1 MSSGV
6 YPYDLVPFRS
16 ASVPGADCRRI
27 EVIARLFGLTAAPSA
42 QARVLELGCGTAA
55 NLIPLA
61 LAHPRASFIGCDLSR
76 SALASAQRIIEG
88 LGLTNVEL
96 RHVDICDVD
105 DGWGCF
111 DYILCQDVFSW
122 VAPEIR
128 QKILAIQRRNLARHG
143 VGYVSYD
150 ALPGWR
156 LHGIARD
163 MMRYHAAGLSDP
175 RHAVDHARAVLA
187 MGAAVQDQN
196 PGPYAELL
204 REEYFI
210 FSAMSD
216 EQLYHLAFSEHH
228 QPFYFHEF
236 IQMIGEAGLQFLGD
250 SDVTRLFGPREPPAV
265 RAFLDELPRLDQQ
278 QYLDFLT
285 NCTCRGALVCHRD
298 VQIRSRPEEGVLRNC
313 WISLATAARRQL
325 VAPNPL
331 VREALIRLE
340 ERRPEFVAFSDL
352 VESSALPTSFFMEA
366 YAAGMMD
373 MALSPPCLSS
383 RISDQPTV
391 SPLVRLQAQDGSTVT
406 NQKCEA
412 VRLTDLVRHVVT
424 LLDGV
429 HSRNDV
435 AESVAHEIQS
445 GRMAHDWTVRLEDDE
460 LDVGRLTGDI
470 LRHVR
475 DHALLVA

>member
-1 MSSGV
+1 MSTGV
-6 YPYDLVPFRS
+6 YPYDLVPFHS
-16 ASVPGADCRRI
+16 TSVPGADCRRI
-27 EVIARLFGLTAAPSA
+27 EVIARLFGLTAAPCE
-42 QARVLELGCGTAA
+42 QARVLELGCGSAA

-61 LAHPRASFIGCDLSR
+61 LQHPGACFIGCDLSR
-76 SALASAQRIIEG
+76 SALASAQRVIDS
-88 LGLTNVEL
+88 LGLTNIEL

-111 DYILCQDVFSW
+111 DYILCHDVFSW
-122 VAPEIR
+122 VSAGAR
-128 QKILAIQRRNLARHG
+128 QKILATFGRNLAPRG
-143 VGYVSYD
+143 VGYVSYA

-163 MMRYHAAGLSDP
+163 MMRYRAASLSDP
-175 RHAVDHARAVLA
+175 RQAVDQARAILA

-204 REEYFI
+204 REEYCI

-236 IQMIGEAGLQFLGD
+236 IHLIGEAGLQFLGD
-250 SDVTRLFGPREPPAV
+250 CDVIRLFGPREPAAV
-265 RAFLDELPRLDQQ
+265 RAFLNELPRLDQQ

-285 NCTCRGALVCHRD
+285 NCTGRGALVCHQD
-298 VQIRSRPEEGVLRNC
+298 VQIRSSPDEDVLRDC
-313 WISLATAARRQL
+313 WVGLATAARGEL
-325 VAPNPL
+325 VAPDPPIQ
-331 VREALIRLE
+331 EALLRLK
-340 ERRPEFVAFSDL
+340 ERRPEFVALSDL
-352 VESSALPTSFFMEA
+352 AKSGAPTSFFADA
-366 YAAGMMD
+366 YAAGMID

-383 RISDQPTV
+383 RISDHPTV
-391 SPLVRLQAQDGSTVT
+391 SPLARLQAQDGSTVT

-412 VRLTDLVRHVVT
+412 VRLTDLTRHVVT

-435 AESVAHEIQS
+435 AESVAYEIKA
-445 GRMAHDWTVRLEDDE
+445 GRIANDWILLLEYNE
-460 LDVGRLTGDI
+460 LDIGRLTGDI
-470 LRHVR
+470 LRHLR

>member
-1 MSSGV
+1 M
-6 YPYDLVPFRS
+6 
-16 ASVPGADCRRI
+16 
-27 EVIARLFGLTAAPSA
+27 
-42 QARVLELGCGTAA
+42 
-55 NLIPLA
+55 
-61 LAHPRASFIGCDLSR
+61 
-76 SALASAQRIIEG
+76 
-88 LGLTNVEL
+88 GLTNVEL

-111 DYILCQDVFSW
+111 DYILCHDVFSW
-122 VAPEIR
+122 VASEIR
-128 QKILAIQRRNLARHG
+128 QKILAIQRRNLAPHG

-163 MMRYHAAGLSDP
+163 MMRYHAADLSDP
-175 RHAVDHARAVLA
+175 RQAVDQARAILA
-187 MGAAVQDQN
+187 MGAAVQDQK

-236 IQMIGEAGLQFLGD
+236 VQMIGEAGLQFLGD
-250 SDVTRLFGPREPPAV
+250 SDVTRLFGPREPTAV
-265 RAFLDELPRLDQQ
+265 RAFLDGLPRLDQQ
-278 QYLDFLT
+278 QYLDFLDELHLPACPGLSPST
-285 NCTCRGALVCHRD
+285 S
-298 VQIRSRPEEGVLRNC
+298 RSAAAPKTVSC
-313 WISLATAARRQL
+313 ATAGSAWRQTLPVEL
-325 VAPNPL
+325 VAPNPQIQ
-331 VREALIRLE
+331 EALIRLE

-352 VESSALPTSFFMEA
+352 PEPGALPTGFFMEA

-373 MALSPPCLSS
+373 VALSPPRLSS
-383 RISDQPTV
+383 RISDRPTV

-435 AESVAHEIQS
+435 AESVAHEIES
-445 GRMAHDWTVRLEDDE
+445 GRCADDWIVRLA
-460 LDVGRLTGDI
+460 GR
-470 LRHVR
+470 
-475 DHALLVA
+475 

>member
-1 MSSGV
+1 MSSG

-16 ASVPGADCRRI
+16 ASVPGVDCRRI
-27 EVIARLFGLTAAPSA
+27 EVIARLFGLAAAPST

-61 LAHPRASFIGCDLSR
+61 LAHPQASFIGCDLSR
-76 SALASAQRIIEG
+76 IALASAHRIIEA
-88 LGLTNVEL
+88 LDLTNVEL
-96 RHVDICDVD
+96 RHVDIDDVD

-111 DYILCQDVFSW
+111 DYILCHDVFSW

-150 ALPGWR
+150 SLPGWR

-163 MMRYHAAGLSDP
+163 MVRYRVTDLSDP
-175 RHAVDHARAVLA
+175 RHAVDHARAILA

-236 IQMIGEAGLQFLGD
+236 IQRLGEAGLQFLGD
-250 SDVTRLFGPREPPAV
+250 SDATRLYLPREPEAV

-298 VQIRSRPEEGVLRNC
+298 VQIRSRPEESVLRDC
-313 WISLATAARRQL
+313 GISLATSARRQL
-325 VAPNPL
+325 VAPDPL
-331 VREALIRLE
+331 VQEALIRLE

-366 YAAGMMD
+366 YAAGMTD
-373 MALSPPCLSS
+373 MALSPPSLSG
-383 RISDQPTV
+383 RISEHPTV

-429 HSRNDV
+429 HNRSDV
-435 AESVAHEIQS
+435 VESVAHEIKS
-445 GRMAHDWTVRLEDDE
+445 GRFVNDWTVCLERDE
-460 LDVGRLTGDI
+460 LDVGRLTADI